1 MAYTMTSSSTL
12 MVMTTGGNH
21 RHSVATGHQAGL
33 AAVSA
38 ALFAALSFHAMS
50 FYGEGRKPCTAF
62 GKGKILPELANLLC
76 PTLSSSEEG

>member
-33 AAVSA
+33 AAGST
-38 ALFAALSFHAMS
+38 ALSATLPFHATP
-50 FYGEGRKPCTAF
+50 FNARGRKRS
-62 GKGKILPELANLLC
+62 
-76 PTLSSSEEG
+76 TLSENKKYYTN